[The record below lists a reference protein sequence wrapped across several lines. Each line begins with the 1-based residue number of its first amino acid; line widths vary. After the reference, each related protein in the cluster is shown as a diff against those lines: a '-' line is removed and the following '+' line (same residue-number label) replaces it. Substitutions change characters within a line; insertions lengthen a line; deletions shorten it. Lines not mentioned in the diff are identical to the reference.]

1 MTLLESHLEQI
12 TLSANA
18 ISELPFPPPKI
29 FTNALLNA
37 PDITTLIRDTEA
49 HERALFSIDPSAK
62 PLKPAPRRATR
73 RTTIFPAEPE
83 TESLADRLASVR
95 GRRPPSVVARVLG
108 GDMLEEIKRSVGAS
122 ASALRGEINVEV
134 LLRGAEMLC
143 HVYPITGA
151 AEKIST
157 LRYRYQE
164 VSDSIAQL
172 EARVAKNAAQLDR
185 LNRSY
190 GDPDDDR
197 EPFEIRQPDTVD
209 ITDEDIERELDE
221 IHELEQ
227 KKRVLEDRVT
237 GLERDLGGLRR

>member
-1 MTLLESHLEQI
+1 MPCIVSVGSLGGGK
-12 TLSANA
+12 
-18 ISELPFPPPKI
+18 KI
-29 FTNALLNA
+29 RYLHSFGSNA
-37 PDITTLIRDTEA
+37 PG
-49 HERALFSIDPSAK
+49 S
-62 PLKPAPRRATR
+62 
-73 RTTIFPAEPE
+73 
-83 TESLADRLASVR
+83 
-95 GRRPPSVVARVLG
+95 
-108 GDMLEEIKRSVGAS
+108 
-122 ASALRGEINVEV
+122 
-134 LLRGAEMLC
+134 
-143 HVYPITGA
+143 PIAGA

-172 EARVAKNAAQLDR
+172 EARVAKNAAQLER